1 MFEPRRSASA
11 LVIVLT
17 MTSVA
22 AASIGGAVA
31 ATYQNPAAGADP
43 IRGTGTYRAFH
54 EKEGIQRIIDDFV
67 PRVVAD
73 RRIGKFFAGVNL
85 VRLNHELVDQVC
97 YLTGGPCAYTGRDMR
112 EAHAKMALDNGD
124 FNSLAEDLQISMNKE
139 KVSFRAQNRLLAKLA
154 PMQHVIVTR
163 K

>member
-1 MFEPRRSASA
+1 MPHLRRSTSTILIALALAGAVVASA
-11 LVIVLT
+11 
-17 MTSVA
+17 
-22 AASIGGAVA
+22 GGATA
-31 ATYQNPAAGADP
+31 GTYQNPAAGADP
-43 IRGTGTYRAFH
+43 IKGTGTYRAFH

-73 RRIGKFFAGVNL
+73 RRIGKFFVGVNL

-97 YLTGGPCAYTGRDMR
+97 YLTAGPCAYTGRDMH
-112 EAHAKMALDNGD
+112 EAHAKMGLDNGD

-154 PMQHVIVTR
+154 PMQHAIVTR